1 MAPKG
6 PSTTLMANGTSD
18 GKPGFTIAAKPM
30 RLRPGLDPTRLREL
44 DDALEVERYRA
55 LTARLAR
62 EGGDPATR
70 AAGTGT
76 RPLAGVRA
84 VVTRAKAQAAEM
96 VARLEAL
103 GAETIPVPTIAIAPP
118 EDPGPLEAACDRIG
132 TFDWVVFT
140 SVNAVARVA
149 ERLAAAPAGV
159 RGRERPRLC
168 AVGAVT
174 AEALAGHGLRVDLVP
189 DEYRAE
195 GVLRALREQGDMT
208 GVRVLLPRGN
218 LARDLLP
225 AELGRAGAEVTA
237 VTAYRTVPAELDGE
251 GPDVR
256 GMLRGRRVDV
266 VTFTSGSSVRNFARA
281 LGQRQAAD
289 LLRHVE
295 VACIGPVTAE
305 AATRLDIA
313 TTVMPA
319 ESTVPALLE
328 AIVERLGNRRNGE
341 EDT

>member
-1 MAPKG
+1 MGENASPV
-6 PSTTLMANGTSD
+6 GT
-18 GKPGFTIAAKPM
+18 PARATP
-30 RLRPGLDPTRLREL
+30 LPLD
-44 DDALEVERYRA
+44 
-55 LTARLAR
+55 
-62 EGGDPATR
+62 
-70 AAGTGT
+70 
-76 RPLAGVRA
+76 GVRV

-96 VARLEAL
+96 AARLEAL
-103 GAETIPVPTIAIAPP
+103 GAETIAVPTIAIAPP

-149 ERLAAAPAGV
+149 EHLAAAPAGV

-281 LGQRQAAD
+281 LGERQAAD

-341 EDT
+341 EDA